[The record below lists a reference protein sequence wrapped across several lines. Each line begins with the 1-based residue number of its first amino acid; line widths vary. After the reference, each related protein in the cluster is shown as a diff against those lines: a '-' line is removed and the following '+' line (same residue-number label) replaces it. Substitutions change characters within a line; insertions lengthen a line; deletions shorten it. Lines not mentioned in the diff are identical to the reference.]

1 MAKPEWGTKRRCPKC
16 GERFYD
22 LNHAFPLT
30 CIGCGHQFEPEM
42 VLKSKQPMV
51 EEEVKV
57 VRKAPLVA
65 AEADEELLDE
75 ELLDEDLEL
84 GDEVE
89 DEELLDDELG
99 EDDDMSDVIEKRTS
113 DEG

>member
-22 LNHAFPLT
+22 LNHALPLA
-30 CIGCGHQFEPEM
+30 CIGCSHQFEPEM
-42 VLKSKQPMV
+42 VLKNKHPAA
-51 EEEVKV
+51 EEEIKV
-57 VRKAPLVA
+57 VRKAPVA
-65 AEADEELLDE
+65 AVVVEELLDE

-89 DEELLDDELG
+89 DEELLDDELD
-99 EDDDMSDVIEKRTS
+99 EDDDIVIEKRSS
-113 DEG
+113 DEV

>member
-22 LNHAFPLT
+22 LNHAYPLA
-30 CIGCGHQFEPEM
+30 CIGCGHQFEPET
-42 VLKSKQPMV
+42 VLKSKQPMA

-57 VRKAPLVA
+57 VRKAPIV